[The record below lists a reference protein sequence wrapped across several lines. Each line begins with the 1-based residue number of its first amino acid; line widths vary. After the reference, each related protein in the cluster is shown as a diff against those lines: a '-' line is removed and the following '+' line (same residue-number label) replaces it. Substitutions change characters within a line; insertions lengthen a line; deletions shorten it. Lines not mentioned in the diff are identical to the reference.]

1 MIFVCACVLAA
12 SVAARAQSGDNVGV
26 TLLKDTGKAAV
37 IVVGSA
43 AKATWSVTKF
53 TVKTTV
59 KPIAKTLFTKTA
71 PSAGKFVVKT
81 SAKHLLPVAV
91 KFAAL

>member
-1 MIFVCACVLAA
+1 VT
-12 SVAARAQSGDNVGV
+12 SAQKADNVGV

-53 TVKTTV
+53 TVKTIL
-59 KPIAKTLFTKTA
+59 KPVAKTLFTKTA
-71 PSAGKFVVKT
+71 PSAGKFVVKK
-81 SAKHLLPVAV
+81 SAKHLLPVAI
-91 KFAAL
+91 KLAAL

>member
-1 MIFVCACVLAA
+1 MIFVCACVLAV
-12 SVAARAQSGDNVGV
+12 SVAASAQRAKNVGV

-43 AKATWSVTKF
+43 AKATWAVTKVA
-53 TVKTTV
+53 TKTTV
-59 KPIAKTLFTKTA
+59 KPVAKTLFIRAA
-71 PSAGKFVVKT
+71 PAGGKFVLKT
-81 SAKHLLPVAV
+81 SAKYLMPVAV